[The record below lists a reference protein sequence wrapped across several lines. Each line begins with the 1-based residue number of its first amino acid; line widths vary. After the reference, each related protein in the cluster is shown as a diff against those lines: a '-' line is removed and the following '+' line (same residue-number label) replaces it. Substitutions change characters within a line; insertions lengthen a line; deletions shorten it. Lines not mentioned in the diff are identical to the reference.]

1 MVLSQTVLIVDDDPS
16 TVLICRKALMS
27 AGFHVL
33 DASGSAEALKICA
46 EYADDIH
53 LLLFDLF
60 LPRPDFRLADAESEF
75 PCVHGH
81 QLLVRVVEMRPAIR
95 VICMSAASPAEIAAQ
110 GMKLGTIPFR
120 LDRIPFLAK
129 PFAMKGL
136 LQVVQDTMA
145 GPPLIHEECA

>member
-1 MVLSQTVLIVDDDPS
+1 MALSQTVLIVDDDPS
-16 TVLICRKALMS
+16 TVLICRKALVS
-27 AGFHVL
+27 EGFHVL

-60 LPRPDFRLADAESEF
+60 LPRPDFRLADTESEF

-95 VICMSAASPAEIAAQ
+95 VICMSAASPTEIAAQ
-110 GMKLGTIPFR
+110 GMKLGTIPFP

-129 PFAMKGL
+129 PFSMKGL

-145 GPPLIHEECA
+145 GPSLIHEECA

>member
-1 MVLSQTVLIVDDDPS
+1 MALSQTVLIVDDDPS
-16 TVLICRKALMS
+16 TVLICRKALV
-27 AGFHVL
+27 AEGFHVL
-33 DASGSAEALKICA
+33 DASGSAEALKVCA

-75 PCVHGH
+75 PSVHGH
-81 QLLVRVVEMRPAIR
+81 QLLVR

-136 LQVVQDTMA
+136 LQVVPDPMV